1 MSKKPKVGMW
11 SGLTAVTAVLT
22 AGAIVGTTVAF
33 HYTTTVNNYLDADT
47 YKIIKGDSDEDTEY
61 FKSDFTSD
69 EERESYEAELCAQ
82 VEAEGAAL
90 LKNDNNA
97 LPLASGAKV
106 SLFGHGS
113 VDLMYGGTG
122 SGSVDTSKAPNFKQA
137 LEDQGI
143 QVNSTLWDLYSSDD
157 MMKNY
162 SRITPAAISDTLEA
176 NTQYAVNEAPWSKLS
191 GAESSFA
198 DYGDAAIVV
207 FSRSGGEGADLPSGE
222 NGTNDSWIKGQE
234 GDGNYLALS
243 AEEKE
248 LLQNLKTLKDNGTF
262 KKIIVLINS
271 SNAIEMDFLN
281 PEICG
286 EDYGIDSAMWIG
298 DVGQTG
304 INGVAQLLAGEATPS
319 GSLVDSYLYDN
330 MANPA
335 IYNFY
340 TQAYPNAA
348 DYNLLTDGP
357 DVQGMYS
364 VYQEGIYLDYRYY
377 ETRYEDA
384 VMGTGNAGDY
394 NWSTTV
400 AFPFGYGD
408 SYTTFE
414 YSDFNVTESAD
425 AFNVTLKVT
434 NTGSTYSGK
443 ETVQLYFQSPYTDY
457 DKQNKVEKAAVELCG
472 FGKTE
477 ILEPGASETVTVNV
491 PRSELAAYDAN
502 GAKTY
507 ILDAGDYYLTAAHD
521 SHDAINNVLA
531 AKGYTVENGMTADGN
546 ADMAWN
552 YNVASLDKDTYSVS
566 AVTGEAI
573 TNQFDN
579 ADPSYY
585 GMDGINYLSRSD
597 WQGTWPQVVTLEANE
612 ALIADLNM
620 TGNYTAD
627 PDSDA
632 VMPTMGADNGMT
644 LGMMIGKSY
653 DDPDWDKLLDQV
665 TFDEMAKLI
674 GQGYH
679 NTAMVQSVSKPST
692 LDDNGPQGFTQSLTG
707 ISTNHCAYSDEN
719 IMAATFNTE
728 LMEEVGKC
736 IGNDVMDL
744 GASGLY
750 GPAMDTHRN
759 AYCGR
764 NFEYYSED
772 GFLSGKIAAA
782 EISGIQSKGVYVYMK
797 HFALND
803 SETKCR
809 CISTW
814 ANEQSIREIYLKP
827 FEMSVTEGGAKA
839 VMNAFARVGA
849 VWSGADA
856 GLMTNVLRN
865 EWGFDGFVLTD
876 FSGNPMF
883 TARGIALR
891 TFDAAY
897 GVLAG
902 TDSWDSSDVQWTTE
916 LTTQYKDCPEVVQA
930 MRQSTHRILYVI
942 ANSCAMNG
950 FTADTKIVK
959 VTPWWQTALIVLDVV
974 LAVLTVLCI
983 VMLVKRIKASKAAKA
998 AAATEP
1004 PADNNSTN
1012 Q

>member
-1 MSKKPKVGMW
+1 MKNKKSKVGLW
-11 SGLTAVTAVLT
+11 SVLT
-22 AGAIVGTTVAF
+22 VITAILTIAAIVGNIIANQYATTINVAL
-33 HYTTTVNNYLDADT
+33 NAST
-47 YKIIKGDSDEDTEY
+47 YKIIKGNSDEDTEY

-143 QVNSTLWDLYSSDD
+143 QVNNTLWDLYSSDD

-191 GAESSFA
+191 SAESSFA

-335 IYNFY
+335 MYNFY

-457 DKQNKVEKAAVELCG
+457 DKANGIEKASAELCG
-472 FGKTE
+472 FAKTD
-477 ILEPGASETVTVNV
+477 ILAPGTSETVNITVDK
-491 PRSELAAYDAN
+491 SELRTYDAN
-502 GAKTY
+502 NAKTY
-507 ILDAGDYYLTAAHD
+507 IVDAGDYYFTAAT
-521 SHDAINNVLA
+521 DAHNAVNNILA
-531 AKGYTVENGMTADGN
+531 AKGYTVENTDGRMTADGDVALTYKWTN
-546 ADMAWN
+546 AA
-552 YNVASLDKDTYSVS
+552 LDSTTYATSENG
-566 AVTGEAI
+566 TAI
-573 TNQFDN
+573 TNLFDE
-579 ADPSYY
+579 ADPNKSSSEP
-585 GMDGINYLSRSD
+585 GEVTWLSRSN
-597 WQGTWPQVVTLEANE
+597 WVATFPTQPVVLNATQTL
-612 ALIADLNM
+612 ADHLAF
-620 TGNYTAD
+620 TRYDGSKAD
-627 PDSDA
+627 S
-632 VMPTMGADNGMT
+632 VEMPTLGADNG
-644 LGMMIGKSY
+644 LALVSMIGADY
-653 DDPDWDKLLDQV
+653 DDPQWDTLLDQL
-665 TFDEMAKLI
+665 TFNEMVNTITL
-674 GQGYH
+674 GFH
-679 NTAMVQSVSKPST
+679 NTAAVESIGKT
-692 LDDNGPQGFTQSLTG
+692 RTKDENGPQGLTAALTG
-707 ISTNHCAYSDEN
+707 GASAMCYTSEDV
-719 IMAATFNTE
+719 MAATFNVD
-728 LMEEVGKC
+728 LINDVGRC
-736 IGNDVMDL
+736 IGEDCLAM
-744 GASGLY
+744 GYSGLY
-750 GPAMDTHRN
+750 GPGINMHRT
-759 AYCGR
+759 AYSGR
-764 NFEYYSED
+764 NFEYYASD
-772 GFLSGKIAAA
+772 PFVAGTICAA
-782 EISGIQSKGVYVYMK
+782 EVNGIQSKGVYVYLK
-797 HFALND
+797 HVALND
-803 SETKCR
+803 SESSR
-809 CISTW
+809 RGVNTW
-814 ANEQSIREIYLKP
+814 LNEQAAREIYLEVADKAITDGGAWSVMTGFNRWGATWCGAYDNLLTGFLRGELGMRGMIITDYSGSSKYMDLADGLIAGSDIWDSP
-827 FEMSVTEGGAKA
+827 DPTIHTTLAPKYENDAYIVTE
-839 VMNAFARVGA
+839 
-849 VWSGADA
+849 
-856 GLMTNVLRN
+856 
-865 EWGFDGFVLTD
+865 
-876 FSGNPMF
+876 
-883 TARGIALR
+883 
-891 TFDAAY
+891 
-897 GVLAG
+897 
-902 TDSWDSSDVQWTTE
+902 
-916 LTTQYKDCPEVVQA
+916 
-930 MRQSTHRILYVI
+930 MRESMHKILYTV
-942 ANSCAMNG
+942 ANSNAMNG
-950 FTADTKIVK
+950 WSSADRLK
-959 VTPWWQTALIVLDVV
+959 VITPWWKTALYALDTV

-983 VMLVKRIKASKAAKA
+983 WRLVVAIKRKKTWTAEQAANTASAQ
-998 AAATEP
+998 
-1004 PADNNSTN
+1004 N
-1012 Q
+1012 QQ

>member
-1 MSKKPKVGMW
+1 
-11 SGLTAVTAVLT
+11 
-22 AGAIVGTTVAF
+22 
-33 HYTTTVNNYLDADT
+33 
-47 YKIIKGDSDEDTEY
+47 
-61 FKSDFTSD
+61 
-69 EERESYEAELCAQ
+69 
-82 VEAEGAAL
+82 
-90 LKNDNNA
+90 
-97 LPLASGAKV
+97 
-106 SLFGHGS
+106 
-113 VDLMYGGTG
+113 
-122 SGSVDTSKAPNFKQA
+122 
-137 LEDQGI
+137 
-143 QVNSTLWDLYSSDD
+143 

-191 GAESSFA
+191 SAESSFA

-457 DKQNKVEKAAVELCG
+457 DKANGIEKASAELCG
-472 FGKTE
+472 FAKTD
-477 ILEPGASETVTVNV
+477 ILAPGASETVNITVDK
-491 PRSELAAYDAN
+491 SELRTYDAN
-502 GAKTY
+502 NAKTY
-507 ILDAGDYYLTAAHD
+507 IVDAGNYYFTAAT
-521 SHDAINNVLA
+521 DAHNAVNNILA
-531 AKGYTVENGMTADGN
+531 AKGYTVENTDGRMTADGN
-546 ADMAWN
+546 
-552 YNVASLDKDTYSVS
+552 VALTYKWTNAALDSTTFATSE
-566 AVTGEAI
+566 TGTAI
-573 TNQFDN
+573 TILFDE
-579 ADPSYY
+579 ADPNKSSSEP
-585 GMDGINYLSRSD
+585 GEVTWLSRSN
-597 WQGTWPQVVTLEANE
+597 WVATFPTQPVVLNATQTL
-612 ALIADLNM
+612 ADHLAF
-620 TGNYTAD
+620 TRYDGSKAD
-627 PDSDA
+627 S
-632 VMPTMGADNGMT
+632 VEMPTLGADNG
-644 LGMMIGKSY
+644 LALVSMIGADY
-653 DDPDWDKLLDQV
+653 DDPQWDTLLDQL
-665 TFDEMAKLI
+665 TFNEMVNTITL
-674 GQGYH
+674 GFH
-679 NTAMVQSVSKPST
+679 NTAAVESIGKT
-692 LDDNGPQGFTQSLTG
+692 RTKDENGPQGLTAALTG
-707 ISTNHCAYSDEN
+707 GASAMCYTSEDV
-719 IMAATFNTE
+719 MAATFNVD
-728 LMEEVGKC
+728 LINDVGRC
-736 IGNDVMDL
+736 IGEDCLAM
-744 GASGLY
+744 GYSGLY
-750 GPAMDTHRN
+750 GPGINMHRT
-759 AYCGR
+759 AYSGR
-764 NFEYYSED
+764 NFEYYASD
-772 GFLSGKIAAA
+772 PFVAGTICAA
-782 EISGIQSKGVYVYMK
+782 EVNGIQSKGVYVYLK
-797 HFALND
+797 HVALND
-803 SETKCR
+803 SESSR
-809 CISTW
+809 RGVNTW
-814 ANEQSIREIYLKP
+814 LNEQAAREIYLEVADKAITDGGAWSVMTGFNRWGATWCGAYDNLLTGFLRGELGMRGMIITDYSGSSKYMDLADGLIAGSDIWDSP
-827 FEMSVTEGGAKA
+827 DPTIHTTLAPKYENDAYIVTE
-839 VMNAFARVGA
+839 
-849 VWSGADA
+849 
-856 GLMTNVLRN
+856 
-865 EWGFDGFVLTD
+865 
-876 FSGNPMF
+876 
-883 TARGIALR
+883 
-891 TFDAAY
+891 
-897 GVLAG
+897 
-902 TDSWDSSDVQWTTE
+902 
-916 LTTQYKDCPEVVQA
+916 
-930 MRQSTHRILYVI
+930 MRESMHKILYTV
-942 ANSCAMNG
+942 ANSNAMNG
-950 FTADTKIVK
+950 WSSADRLK
-959 VTPWWQTALIVLDVV
+959 VITPWWKTALYALDTV

-983 VMLVKRIKASKAAKA
+983 WRLVVAIKRKKTWTAEQAANTASAQ
-998 AAATEP
+998 
-1004 PADNNSTN
+1004 N
-1012 Q
+1012 QQ

>member
-11 SGLTAVTAVLT
+11 FGLTAVTAFLT
-22 AGAIVGTTVAF
+22 ASAIGGTKAAF

-191 GAESSFA
+191 SAESSFA

-271 SNAIEMDFLN
+271 SNAIELDFLN

-304 INGVAQLLAGEATPS
+304 INGVAQLLAGEVTPS

-425 AFNVTLKVT
+425 AFDVTLKVT

-457 DKQNKVEKAAVELCG
+457 DKANGIEKASAELCG
-472 FGKTE
+472 FAKTD
-477 ILEPGASETVTVNV
+477 ILAPGASETVNITVDK
-491 PRSELAAYDAN
+491 SELRTYDAN
-502 GAKTY
+502 NAKTY
-507 ILDAGDYYLTAAHD
+507 IVDAGDYYFTAAT
-521 SHDAINNVLA
+521 DAHNAVNNILA
-531 AKGYTVENGMTADGN
+531 AKGYTVENTDGRMTADGN
-546 ADMAWN
+546 
-552 YNVASLDKDTYSVS
+552 VALTYKWTNAALDSTTYATSENG
-566 AVTGEAI
+566 TAI
-573 TNQFDN
+573 TNLFDE
-579 ADPSYY
+579 ADPNKSSSEP
-585 GMDGINYLSRSD
+585 GEVTWLSRSN
-597 WQGTWPQVVTLEANE
+597 WVATFPTQPVVLNATQTL
-612 ALIADLNM
+612 ADHLAF
-620 TGNYTAD
+620 TRYDGSKAD
-627 PDSDA
+627 S
-632 VMPTMGADNGMT
+632 VEMPTLGADNG
-644 LGMMIGKSY
+644 LALVSMIGADY
-653 DDPDWDKLLDQV
+653 DDPQWDTLLDQL
-665 TFDEMAKLI
+665 TFNEMVNTITL
-674 GQGYH
+674 GFH
-679 NTAMVQSVSKPST
+679 NTAAVESIGKT
-692 LDDNGPQGFTQSLTG
+692 RTKDENGPQGLTAALTG
-707 ISTNHCAYSDEN
+707 GASAMCYTSEDV
-719 IMAATFNTE
+719 MAATFNVD
-728 LMEEVGKC
+728 LINDVGRC
-736 IGNDVMDL
+736 IGEDCLAM
-744 GASGLY
+744 GYSGLY
-750 GPAMDTHRN
+750 GPGINMHRT
-759 AYCGR
+759 AYSGR
-764 NFEYYSED
+764 NFEYYASD
-772 GFLSGKIAAA
+772 PFIAGTICAA
-782 EISGIQSKGVYVYMK
+782 EVNGIQSKGVYVYLK
-797 HFALND
+797 HVALND
-803 SETKCR
+803 SESSR
-809 CISTW
+809 RGVNTW
-814 ANEQSIREIYLKP
+814 LNEQAAREIYLEVADKAVTDGGAWNVMTGFNRWGAYWCGAYDNLLTGFLRGELGMRGMIITDYSGSSKYMDLADGLIAGSDIWDSP
-827 FEMSVTEGGAKA
+827 DPTIHTTLAPKYENDAYIVTE
-839 VMNAFARVGA
+839 
-849 VWSGADA
+849 
-856 GLMTNVLRN
+856 
-865 EWGFDGFVLTD
+865 
-876 FSGNPMF
+876 
-883 TARGIALR
+883 
-891 TFDAAY
+891 
-897 GVLAG
+897 
-902 TDSWDSSDVQWTTE
+902 
-916 LTTQYKDCPEVVQA
+916 
-930 MRQSTHRILYVI
+930 MRESMHKILYTV
-942 ANSCAMNG
+942 ANSNAMNG
-950 FTADTKIVK
+950 WSSADRLK
-959 VTPWWQTALIVLDVV
+959 VITPWWKTALYALDTV

-983 VMLVKRIKASKAAKA
+983 WRLVVAIKRKKTWTAEQAANTASAQK
-998 AAATEP
+998 
-1004 PADNNSTN
+1004 
-1012 Q
+1012 QQ

>member
-1 MSKKPKVGMW
+1 MI
-11 SGLTAVTAVLT
+11 ANQYA
-22 AGAIVGTTVAF
+22 TTLNVAL
-33 HYTTTVNNYLDADT
+33 NAST
-47 YKIIKGDSDEDTEY
+47 YKIIKGNTTEDTEY
-61 FKSDFTSD
+61 FKAGFASD
-69 EERESYEAELCAQ
+69 EEREAYEAELCAT

-143 QVNSTLWDLYSSDD
+143 QINSTLWDLYSSDD

-191 GAESSFA
+191 SAESSFA

-304 INGVAQLLAGEATPS
+304 INGVAQLLAGEVTPS

-335 IYNFY
+335 MYNFY

-457 DKQNKVEKAAVELCG
+457 DKANGIEKASAELCG
-472 FGKTE
+472 FAKTD
-477 ILEPGASETVTVNV
+477 ILAPGASETVNITVDK
-491 PRSELAAYDAN
+491 SELRTYDAN
-502 GAKTY
+502 NAKTY
-507 ILDAGDYYLTAAHD
+507 IVDAGDYYFTAAT
-521 SHDAINNVLA
+521 DAHNAVNNILA
-531 AKGYTVENGMTADGN
+531 AKGYTVENTDGRMTADG
-546 ADMAWN
+546 D
-552 YNVASLDKDTYSVS
+552 
-566 AVTGEAI
+566 VTW
-573 TNQFDN
+573 
-579 ADPSYY
+579 
-585 GMDGINYLSRSD
+585 LSRSN
-597 WQGTWPQVVTLEANE
+597 WVATFPTQPVVLNATQTL
-612 ALIADLNM
+612 ADHLAF
-620 TGNYTAD
+620 TRYDGSKAD
-627 PDSDA
+627 S
-632 VMPTMGADNGMT
+632 VEMPTLGADNG
-644 LGMMIGKSY
+644 LALVSMIGADY
-653 DDPDWDKLLDQV
+653 DDPQWDTLLDQ
-665 TFDEMAKLI
+665 L
-674 GQGYH
+674 
-679 NTAMVQSVSKPST
+679 
-692 LDDNGPQGFTQSLTG
+692 
-707 ISTNHCAYSDEN
+707 
-719 IMAATFNTE
+719 TFNEMVNT
-728 LMEEVGKC
+728 
-736 IGNDVMDL
+736 ITL
-744 GASGLY
+744 GFHRQDPYQRRKRPAGPDRSTDRRRFRYVLHLRRRY
-750 GPAMDTHRN
+750 GRHLQR
-759 AYCGR
+759 
-764 NFEYYSED
+764 
-772 GFLSGKIAAA
+772 
-782 EISGIQSKGVYVYMK
+782 
-797 HFALND
+797 
-803 SETKCR
+803 
-809 CISTW
+809 
-814 ANEQSIREIYLKP
+814 
-827 FEMSVTEGGAKA
+827 
-839 VMNAFARVGA
+839 
-849 VWSGADA
+849 
-856 GLMTNVLRN
+856 
-865 EWGFDGFVLTD
+865 
-876 FSGNPMF
+876 
-883 TARGIALR
+883 
-891 TFDAAY
+891 
-897 GVLAG
+897 
-902 TDSWDSSDVQWTTE
+902 
-916 LTTQYKDCPEVVQA
+916 
-930 MRQSTHRILYVI
+930 
-942 ANSCAMNG
+942 
-950 FTADTKIVK
+950 
-959 VTPWWQTALIVLDVV
+959 
-974 LAVLTVLCI
+974 
-983 VMLVKRIKASKAAKA
+983 
-998 AAATEP
+998 
-1004 PADNNSTN
+1004 
-1012 Q
+1012 